1 MNARRAYKCEF
12 KEEVNMS
19 RLGLQMLSLSTIL
32 FGAYGVALN
41 VAHPQPTSDNKTTP
55 LILEKSEGE
64 HRVRKPREIPMPTGP
79 FTIKVDRKNGGSQK
93 MWLGTEEI
101 PPGGIIPKHK
111 HLGQDEILLI
121 QTGSA
126 HVWLGRQE
134 RDVHGGAIVFI
145 PSDTW
150 VSLKNTGNEN
160 INLAFVFSDP
170 GFDEFMRCTSVPLG
184 DPSSEK
190 VSRDEL
196 KDCQHKGHVVYED
209 SILPS
214 HDDLPTDP
222 TVSGFLAACGIAL
235 I

>member
-1 MNARRAYKCEF
+1 MRF
-12 KEEVNMS
+12 
-19 RLGLQMLSLSTIL
+19 GLQVLSLSTIL
-32 FGAYGVALN
+32 FSAYGIALN
-41 VAHPQPTSDNKTTP
+41 DAHPQSARDNKTTP

-64 HRVRKPREIPMPTGP
+64 HRVRKSREIPVPTGP
-79 FTIKVDRKNGGSQK
+79 FTIKVDRKNGGSRK

-101 PPGGIIPKHK
+101 PPGGIIPRHK

-126 HVWLGRQE
+126 HVWLGTQE
-134 RDVHGGAIVFI
+134 RDVHAGAIVFI

-184 DPSSEK
+184 DPFSEK

-196 KDCQHKGHVVYED
+196 KDCQYKGHVVYEGFD
-209 SILPS
+209 SP
-214 HDDLPTDP
+214 
-222 TVSGFLAACGIAL
+222 VSR
-235 I
+235 